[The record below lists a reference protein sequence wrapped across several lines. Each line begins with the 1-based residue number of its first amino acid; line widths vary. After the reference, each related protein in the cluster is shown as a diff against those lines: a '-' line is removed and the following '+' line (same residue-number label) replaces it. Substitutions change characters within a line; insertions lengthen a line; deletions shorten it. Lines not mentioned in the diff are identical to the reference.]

1 MSVFA
6 WCTRRVGGL
15 SFIALIILCYWVISS
30 EFESTSTTDAAAGA
44 HPHGKPGA
52 SFKGQGGHGNAGR
65 WTVFWAYYS
74 VLIHTLVFMFPMRA
88 CWAVEDLTRSLKKV
102 ARNKQLRDFKFSHQ
116 RRLSQTSLSSAET
129 LTSHSSSASSEAG
142 DVELSYYT
150 DADIEQEKIIH
161 AIIIPNYKEDIDGLR
176 ETLDVLAC
184 HPQARSTY
192 DVSFFSV
199 SNLNSLV
206 TEPSFFFLRHKMHT
220 LVFALTIF

>member
-1 MSVFA
+1 MSIFA

-15 SFIALIILCYWVISS
+15 SFIALFILCYWVISS
-30 EFESTSTTDAAAGA
+30 EFESSFGTAAATGVQ
-44 HPHGKPGA
+44 HGKTDGH
-52 SFKGQGGHGNAGR
+52 FKGQGGHGNAGR

-88 CWAVEDLTRSLKKV
+88 CWAVEDLTRSLRKV
-102 ARNKQLRDFKFSHQ
+102 ARNTQLRDFKFSHQ

-129 LTSHSSSASSEAG
+129 LTSQLSSASSEAG
-142 DVELSYYT
+142 DIELSNYT

-192 DVSFFSV
+192 DVSFFKNQFTRS
-199 SNLNSLV
+199 
-206 TEPSFFFLRHKMHT
+206 
-220 LVFALTIF
+220 

>member
-30 EFESTSTTDAAAGA
+30 EFESGSSTAAAAGVHQHVKA
-44 HPHGKPGA
+44 GGH
-52 SFKGQGGHGNAGR
+52 FKDQDGHGNTGR

-74 VLIHTLVFMFPMRA
+74 VIIHTLVFMFPMRA
-88 CWAVEDLTRSLKKV
+88 CWAVEDLTRSLRKV

-129 LTSHSSSASSEAG
+129 LTSQSSSSSSEAG
-142 DVELSYYT
+142 DIELSYYT

-161 AIIIPNYKEDIDGLR
+161 AIVIPNYKEDIDGLR

-192 DVSFFSV
+192 DVSFVQTSIR
-199 SNLNSLV
+199 SLL
-206 TEPSFFFLRHKMHT
+206 SFFCLPTKCMP
-220 LVFALTIF
+220 